1 MKKIYIIL
9 LSILIVSSSQAW
21 NENNPIGARSS
32 GMGNASV
39 SFGDVWSAHHNQA
52 GLGFVRDIS
61 AGAYYENRFLLKE
74 ISIKGGVVALPVKA
88 GTFGL
93 TISNFGY
100 ALYHENKYSLSFAK
114 AFGDKL
120 SAGVAIDY
128 LTTKIAEGYGSKGV
142 FAAEFGIQAK
152 PLKGLTIGAH
162 VFNPTRSKI
171 ADYNDE
177 RLPTIFRLGGDYN
190 FSEKVTVAVETE
202 KDMSQKAIFKAGIE
216 YKPVKE
222 FYLRAGIGTNPT
234 LTSFGF
240 GINLKNFKIDVSG
253 NYHQTLGISPQL
265 GLTYIFKKAETTTP
279 KVEK

>member
-1 MKKIYIIL
+1 ML
-9 LSILIVSSSQAW
+9 TFSNSQAW

-39 SFGDVWSAHHNQA
+39 SLGDVWSAHHNQA

-74 ISIKGGVVALPVKA
+74 ISIKGGAVAIPVKG

-100 ALYHENKYSLSFAK
+100 SLYNENKYSLSFAK

-120 SAGVAIDY
+120 SAGIAMDY

-142 FAAEFGIQAK
+142 LAAEFGIQAK

-177 RLPTIFRLGGDYN
+177 RLPTIFRFGGDYD
-190 FSEKVTVAVETE
+190 FSEKVKVAVETE

-216 YKPVKE
+216 YKPIKE

-240 GINLKNFKIDVSG
+240 GINIKNLKIDIAG

-265 GLTYIFKKAETTTP
+265 GLTYIFPKGVLTDKKTETTTP
-279 KVEK
+279 KVEQ

>member
-1 MKKIYIIL
+1 MKKIYLIL
-9 LSILIVSSSQAW
+9 LSFCLFLTSQAW
-21 NENNPIGARSS
+21 NENNPVGARSS
-32 GMGNASV
+32 GLGNASV

-74 ISIKGGVVALPVKA
+74 LSIKGGVVALPVKG

-93 TISNFGY
+93 CISNFGY
-100 ALYHENKYSLSFAK
+100 SLYNENKYSLSFAK
-114 AFGDKL
+114 TFGDKL
-120 SAGVAIDY
+120 SAGIAIDY
-128 LTTKIAEGYGSKGV
+128 LSTKIGEGYGSKGV
-142 FAAEFGIQAK
+142 LAAEFGIQAK

-177 RLPTIFRLGGDYN
+177 RLPTIIRFGGDYN
-190 FSEKVTVAVETE
+190 FSDKVTVAIETE
-202 KDMSQKAIFKAGIE
+202 KDIAQKAIFKAGIE

-222 FYLRAGIGTNPT
+222 FYIRAGIGTNPT

-240 GINLKNFKIDVSG
+240 GINLKNLKIDIAA
-253 NYHQTLGISPQL
+253 NYHQTLGFSPQL
-265 GLTYIFKKAETTTP
+265 GLTYTFKKAETTTP
-279 KVEK
+279 KIE